1 MKINCPTFV
10 QAEMSNFSPALRKR
24 LKMQGRCF
32 KSNPKVP
39 LSNTAKHISEIG
51 NIAESVHVDLDGTTA
66 KNRKIETARNNL
78 HNEDTN
84 SIVPIDNNM
93 QIQSKLRENQGEEN
107 LIGERIK
114 KKNEK
119 LRRLRLV
126 EHYRS
131 TKDFVELDKLT
142 KKWLAA
148 SQNAAQS
155 LWDALPTPKPS
166 MADFLKSMNINLN
179 LIQYNETEDQFY

>member
-1 MKINCPTFV
+1 
-10 QAEMSNFSPALRKR
+10 MSNFSPALCKR
-24 LKMQGRCF
+24 LKIQGRCF

-39 LSNTAKHISEIG
+39 LSNTAKHISEIA
-51 NIAESVHVDLDGTTA
+51 NAAESVHVDLDGTKTE
-66 KNRKIETARNNL
+66 NRKMENTRNNL
-78 HNEDTN
+78 PNEDTN
-84 SIVPIDNNM
+84 SSVSTDNNM
-93 QIQSKLRENQGEEN
+93 QMQSKLRENEGEEN
-107 LIGERIK
+107 LIRERIK

-166 MADFLKSMNINLN
+166 MADFLKIIIMPVNKSEFSS
-179 LIQYNETEDQFY
+179 QQGKD

>member
-1 MKINCPTFV
+1 
-10 QAEMSNFSPALRKR
+10 MSNFSPALRKR

-93 QIQSKLRENQGEEN
+93 QIQSKLRENQ
-107 LIGERIK
+107 
-114 KKNEK
+114 
-119 LRRLRLV
+119 V

>member
-66 KNRKIETARNNL
+66 KNRKIETARKNL